1 MPQKSVFAFSRIN
14 FILLGVA
21 IAIILLGFVLMSGEG
36 STESHFNPE
45 IFSTRR
51 IVIAP
56 FVCLVGYL
64 FIIVAILYRPRRQE
78 QTLATTEPAP
88 ETLTADTAE
97 A

>member
-1 MPQKSVFAFSRIN
+1 MAQKSVFAFSRIN

-36 STESHFNPE
+36 STENNFNPE

-51 IVIAP
+51 IVVAP

-78 QTLATTEPAP
+78 QALETTASDTPTLNPDTP
-88 ETLTADTAE
+88 EV
-97 A
+97 